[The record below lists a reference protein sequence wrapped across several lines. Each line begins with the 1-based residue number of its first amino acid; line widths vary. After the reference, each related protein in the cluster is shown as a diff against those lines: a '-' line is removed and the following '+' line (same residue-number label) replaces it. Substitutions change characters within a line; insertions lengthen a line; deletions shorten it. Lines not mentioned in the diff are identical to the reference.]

1 MTCMHGIS
9 SLDCFKGFCSHIK
22 IIALLELVNRGSCW
36 AWRCVWLCCDAC
48 GNACLQLHLAAHRS
62 TAPSSAAGSHPA
74 QLLPGRGKK
83 SSLVKSAFVKHGR
96 FLTFLLV
103 ELFKGQIL
111 IDPPSPP
118 PLFFYFSPAPLVSI
132 PSPAPKV
139 LQVGA
144 ECELHRLLLLTCTI
158 YIQFPPL
165 QKQSSTPD

>member
-1 MTCMHGIS
+1 MFGCVVMPVEMLVCSSTWRPTAVQRHLRQQALIQLNSCQVEEKMQPCQIS
-9 SLDCFKGFCSHIK
+9 
-22 IIALLELVNRGSCW
+22 
-36 AWRCVWLCCDAC
+36 
-48 GNACLQLHLAAHRS
+48 
-62 TAPSSAAGSHPA
+62 
-74 QLLPGRGKK
+74 
-83 SSLVKSAFVKHGR
+83 FVKHGR